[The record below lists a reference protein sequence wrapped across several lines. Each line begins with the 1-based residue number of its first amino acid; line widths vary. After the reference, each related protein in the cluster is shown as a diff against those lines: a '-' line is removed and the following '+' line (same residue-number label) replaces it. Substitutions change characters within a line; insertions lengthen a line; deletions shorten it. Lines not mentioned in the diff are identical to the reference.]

1 MNLLERLGRLVG
13 DIVDDAR
20 LTEAEHR
27 RAERASAA
35 LAQGRF
41 ADAIADTDALLA
53 ARPGLWRA
61 LVVRGF
67 ALRGLERYA
76 EAQESL
82 ERARRERDLP
92 LVRLEL
98 ARVAQAV
105 NDPVVARGHLQAIEE
120 MPANTEELREARALR
135 AEVCR
140 VLDDPH
146 GEVDALL
153 ALQRD
158 PLAELDAQLA
168 LAERL
173 AELGRHREA
182 LTMLERYRPGESGRE
197 EPEALGV
204 LYELAVALVDEE
216 LIRKLDTLLLREA
229 AAEGPYRWLAARALA
244 QERAHAYASS
254 AATYRALLA
263 VAPAERLAAYLVR
276 YARVMKKT
284 CSFEDAA
291 DIARGAWALGA
302 SDEAVHIVVESRFA
316 AGHDVALQR
325 FAAEGRAATV
335 IGANADLR
343 ALYGRSLIRSGA
355 LDEARAVLNP
365 LRSAGAGA
373 NALLALGELA
383 LAAGDATEAA
393 AMLRDARAA
402 GAIGPAVDALYEQA
416 LGALRPE
423 LPIPAELSELDA
435 LAMSRLLDALEEHF
449 DAHPLSH
456 DVPLRA
462 ARLREAL
469 DAPLS
474 VAVVGE
480 FNAGK
485 STLINAFLGEK
496 MLATG
501 VLPTTSHVNVIR
513 YGPRPIARWT
523 NYEGEIVELPFDE
536 AAQLVKKRPDDIA
549 ALEFRFPH
557 PDLRSIHFWDTPGF
571 NAPDDDHEARAEE
584 ALARADAIVWV
595 MDANQ
600 ALSATQFDRVAE
612 IARPEER
619 LLVVL
624 NKVERLAGDAN
635 ALKQLHTHVSE
646 GLGGRFAGFFP
657 VAALRALEAGYGIT
671 EPSEARSEGE
681 PAVGESSEDFEPA
694 VAWRRF
700 DRALR
705 STFFERAGRLKALE
719 ALNELERLTRDV
731 SARATRKLSEL
742 GEVAEA
748 LRELR
753 RTMRF
758 EEHRLR
764 DETLLRIGRELEQ
777 AVGDERS
784 RFVSRAATLRGTVGG
799 LFAPPRRRE
808 ENRAQL
814 AESLHRQLDA
824 IWADCADTLVE
835 AQEGLALAWVHQV
848 EESARQLDIDEVRLL
863 RRRIEH
869 WFAIRDELTTQLR
882 QRIDDYVGGELKS
895 RIELVLPELTG
906 ASSVIL
912 STEVDISRHGYQLV
926 PNPRESFEVIAQ
938 SWLRRYFA
946 SAYELVEQLERDIG
960 TLTLD
965 LDHRIVQPFAALTHL
980 WTESSNDE

>member
-35 LAQGRF
+35 LAQGRLEE
-41 ADAIADTDALLA
+41 AIADTDALLA

-76 EAQESL
+76 EARDSL

-98 ARVAQAV
+98 ARVAQAMS
-105 NDPVVARGHLQAIEE
+105 DPVVARGHLQAIEE

-135 AEVCR
+135 ADVCR
-140 VLDDPH
+140 ELDDPH

-158 PLAELDAQLA
+158 PPPELEAQLA

-173 AELGRHREA
+173 AELGRNREA
-182 LTMLERYRPGESGRE
+182 FTMLERYLPDENVGE
-197 EPEALGV
+197 EPDALGV
-204 LYELAVALVDEE
+204 LYELAVELADEA
-216 LIRKLDTLLLREA
+216 LIRPLEALLLREVVE
-229 AAEGPYRWLAARALA
+229 EGSYRMLAARALA

-254 AATYRALLA
+254 AATYRALLT
-263 VAPAERLAAYLVR
+263 VAPAPRLPEYLLR
-276 YARVMKKT
+276 HARVMKKMR
-284 CSFEDAA
+284 SFEDAA

-302 SDEAVHIVVESRFA
+302 SDEAVRIVVESRFA

-325 FAAEGRAATV
+325 FATEGRAAAV

-343 ALYGRSLIRSGA
+343 ALHGRSLVRSGA

-402 GAIGPAVDALYEQA
+402 GATGPAVDALYEQA
-416 LGALRPE
+416 LAALRPE
-423 LPIPAELSELDA
+423 LPIPAELAELDA

-469 DAPLS
+469 DSPLS

-523 NYEGEIVELPFDE
+523 NYEGEIEELPFDE

-600 ALSATQFDRVAE
+600 ALSATQFDKVTE

-624 NKVERLAGDAN
+624 NKVERLAGDEE
-635 ALKQLHTHVSE
+635 ALKQLHEHISN

-657 VAALRALEAGYGIT
+657 VAALLALEEQY
-671 EPSEARSEGE
+671 EVDERSEDESYSEESAGE
-681 PAVGESSEDFEPA
+681 FEPA
-694 VAWRRF
+694 AAWRHF

-719 ALNELERLTRDV
+719 ALNELERLTHDV
-731 SARATRKLSEL
+731 SARAERKLSEL
-742 GEVAEA
+742 AEVAEA

-764 DETLLRIGRELEQ
+764 DETLMRIGRELEQ
-777 AVGDERS
+777 SVGDERS

-799 LFAPPRRRE
+799 LFIAPRRRE

-824 IWADCADTLVE
+824 IWAECADTLVE

-848 EESARQLDIDEVRLL
+848 EESARALDIDEVRLL

-882 QRIDDYVGGELKS
+882 QRIDDYVEGELKS

-906 ASSVIL
+906 ASRVIL
-912 STEVDISRHGYQLV
+912 STEVDVARHGYQLV
-926 PNPRESFEVIAQ
+926 PNPRQPFETIAQ

-980 WTESSNDE
+980 WTESSNEE